1 MLASL
6 HGKLESLGSDW
17 AVINVQGI
25 GFQVYLPASTLS
37 MLGNRGEEVHLHT
50 HLHLR
55 EDSVTL
61 YGFADTKDR
70 ELFQLLLSVS
80 GIGPK
85 LALAILSTMSVEQ
98 VSLAISTGSA
108 DMLTM
113 VPGIGNKIASRLIL
127 ELKDKIGASL
137 LVSPLTQVAQE
148 STDVIAALTSLGYS
162 AAEATRAVAT
172 LPAGKKLSLEEKV
185 KLSLQY
191 FRRK

>member
-17 AVINVQGI
+17 AIINVQGI

-85 LALAILSTMSVEQ
+85 LALAILSTMSV
-98 VSLAISTGSA
+98 
-108 DMLTM
+108 
-113 VPGIGNKIASRLIL
+113 
-127 ELKDKIGASL
+127 
-137 LVSPLTQVAQE
+137 
-148 STDVIAALTSLGYS
+148 
-162 AAEATRAVAT
+162 
-172 LPAGKKLSLEEKV
+172 
-185 KLSLQY
+185 
-191 FRRK
+191 

>member
-17 AVINVQGI
+17 AIINVQGI
-25 GFQVYLPASTLS
+25 GFQVYLPTSTLS

-61 YGFADTKDR
+61 YGFANTRDR

-98 VSLAISTGSA
+98 VSLAISTGNA

-137 LVSPLTQVAQE
+137 LVSPLAQVAQE

>member
-1 MLASL
+1 MIASL

-17 AVINVQGI
+17 AIINVQGI

-37 MLGNRGEEVHLHT
+37 MLGTRGEEVHLNT

-55 EDSVTL
+55 EDSATL
-61 YGFADTKDR
+61 YGFATTGDR

-85 LALAILSTMSVEQ
+85 LALAILSAMNTEQ
-98 VSLAISTGSA
+98 VSLAISSGDA

-113 VPGIGNKIASRLIL
+113 VPGIGKKIAGRLIL
-127 ELKDKIGASL
+127 ELKDKIGAGL
-137 LVSPLTQVAQE
+137 LAAPLTQVAQE

-162 AAEATRAVAT
+162 AAEVVRAIAT

-185 KLSLQY
+185 KLALRY
-191 FRRK
+191 FRQK